1 MRIVIDHQATY
12 RYANPARYALYAL
25 HAAPRDMGS
34 QLVME
39 WTVTAPHGSTLR
51 RSDDSYGNIVDMLC
65 IDHLHSELSFHIHGE
80 VETRD
85 TNGVVSGLAEHFMP
99 RFYLR
104 ETALTAVT
112 PGITALA
119 EQARARAN
127 GGQINLA
134 HELVASVRSAV
145 EYIPGDK
152 APAGPAGVV
161 LSSGAGGVS
170 DLTHLFI
177 AGARVLGLPARYVT
191 GYHYESEAQGAGR
204 SHAWAE
210 VHLDEMGW
218 FGIDLISGT
227 GPGESHVR
235 VASGLDYGEVAPAKG
250 SRQGA
255 AEATLDVSL
264 KIEAGQTQQ

>member
-1 MRIVIDHQATY
+1 MRIVIDHQTTY

-25 HAAPRDMGS
+25 HASPRDMGS

-39 WTVTAPHGSTLR
+39 WSVAAPHGSTLR

-104 ETALTAVT
+104 ETALTAST
-112 PGITALA
+112 PGIAALA
-119 EQARARAN
+119 GQARARAN
-127 GGQINLA
+127 GRPMDLV
-134 HELVASVRSAV
+134 HELVTSVRSAV
-145 EYIPGDK
+145 EFIPGGN
-152 APAGPAGVV
+152 APAGPAGAV
-161 LSSGAGGVS
+161 LSSGAGGVP

-177 AGARVLGLPARYVT
+177 AGARMLGLPARYVA
-191 GYHYESEAQGAGR
+191 GYHYEGGDSGSGR
-204 SHAWAE
+204 CHAWAE
-210 VHLDEMGW
+210 VHVGHMGW
-218 FGIDLISGT
+218 LGIDLVSGT

-235 VASGLDYGEVAPAKG
+235 IASGLDYGEVAPAKG
-250 SRQGA
+250 ARQGG
-255 AEATLDVSL
+255 AEATLDVRL